1 MLRTVLL
8 VVALLVLVAIGL
20 VYTGVLGLQQKDDGT
35 VKVMT
40 NSVEISTEPRT
51 VQVPVVRTVPNE
63 PAAAAPVP
71 ATAPAPAAPANTQ

>member
-8 VVALLVLVAIGL
+8 VVALLLLVAIGL
-20 VYTGVLGLQQKDDGT
+20 VYTGILGLQQKDDGS

-40 NSVEISTEPRT
+40 NSVEFSTEPRT

-63 PAAAAPVP
+63 PASA
-71 ATAPAPAAPANTQ
+71 APAPAAPAPANTQ